1 MRLERPAVRRQTAP
15 RAPKLIAVV
24 APANTMKHIDP
35 RLVELGRRALEE
47 LGFVV
52 QFGAHVL
59 SEGKFGVA
67 PLPERLADMQWAMS
81 DPAIDLVMP
90 AYGGYN
96 SNQLLPYLDYN
107 LARQT
112 QKTYIGF
119 SDLSALLIALGELS
133 GCRVLHGPAFV
144 NFCDPGLLPYCRDGL
159 LRVLAGDAVTYE
171 APEMV
176 ASDEWYLKKGWGP
189 RELKRGSSW
198 TVYREGQAEGP
209 LVGGNLETLC
219 CLTGT
224 PFFPN
229 LRGSILFLEDAAGD
243 RPASF
248 LRDLTHLTQV
258 PEFFEIRGLLIGSFP
273 DGSKLADHGTLVS
286 ILDELLGHSKFPV
299 LCGVSC
305 SHVDPMMTLP
315 LFERITLHAEEN
327 PKLVLPGRKNVHC
340 HDSRNQL
347 MG

>member
-119 SDLSALLIALGELS
+119 SDLSALLIAL
-133 GCRVLHGPAFV
+133 
-144 NFCDPGLLPYCRDGL
+144 
-159 LRVLAGDAVTYE
+159 
-171 APEMV
+171 
-176 ASDEWYLKKGWGP
+176 
-189 RELKRGSSW
+189 
-198 TVYREGQAEGP
+198 
-209 LVGGNLETLC
+209 
-219 CLTGT
+219 
-224 PFFPN
+224 
-229 LRGSILFLEDAAGD
+229 

-315 LFERITLHAEEN
+315 LFEQITLHAEEN